1 MTEAGKLTILREIGN
16 GDAAMA
22 FTSLTTATAADWQ
35 KVMSEER
42 AIPHARH
49 VRELLLLLLKQ
60 QRDDDCFGVP
70 VNGYQHCLQTTTRVL
85 EAGESEELIVCSLF
99 HDVGEKMAPFSHG
112 AVIADILQPFISER
126 NEWMLRHH
134 PVFQQYH
141 FLEHPGIDRHARE
154 AFRGSPHFDYTARYC
169 EIYDQNSFDPDFPT
183 LPLEHFEPIVEAF
196 FSRFDGIESL
206 RLPA

>member
-1 MTEAGKLTILREIGN
+1 
-16 GDAAMA
+16 MA
-22 FTSLTTATAADWQ
+22 FTSLIAATAEDWQ
-35 KVMSEER
+35 HVISEEA

-49 VRELLLLLLKQ
+49 VRELLLMLLKQ
-60 QRDDDCFGVP
+60 QRDDRCFGVP
-70 VNGYQHCLQTTTRVL
+70 INGYQHCLQTTTRVL

-126 NEWMLRHH
+126 NEWMLRYH

-141 FLEHPGIDRHARE
+141 FFQHPSADRHARE
-154 AFRGSPHFDYTARYC
+154 AFRGSLHFDFTARYC
-169 EIYDQNSFDPDFPT
+169 ELYDQNSFDPDYPS
-183 LPLEHFEPIVEAF
+183 LPLEHFEPIVAAF